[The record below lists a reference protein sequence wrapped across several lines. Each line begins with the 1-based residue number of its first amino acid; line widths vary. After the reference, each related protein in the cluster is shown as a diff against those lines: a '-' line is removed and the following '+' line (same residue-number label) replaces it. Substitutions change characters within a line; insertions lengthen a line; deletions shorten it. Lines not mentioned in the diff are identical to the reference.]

1 MRLLQKLESL
11 QGWLLFVLREKWF
24 QAVKSILNKA
34 WGPGAFPGP
43 DSPSSYYSPQQGP
56 GSQLS
61 QINTCP
67 FLDQLNRSLWHSEV
81 TLELSWVGGS
91 HQGL

>member
-1 MRLLQKLESL
+1 MVSPYDGQHRYWFRALALLAPSP
-11 QGWLLFVLREKWF
+11 RP
-24 QAVKSILNKA
+24 A
-34 WGPGAFPGP
+34 
-43 DSPSSYYSPQQGP
+43 DSSTQQGP

-67 FLDQLNRSLWHSEV
+67 FLDRLNWSLWHREV